1 FSVEGGSAG
10 MHTARLHAA
19 SSGAVATALSRAG
32 QRDVLV
38 SYASGRQHTLA
49 VVLPVPLSSVSGSA
63 NRPHVAP
70 ADARSGPRNWLGQA
84 TPFAMN
90 GLWTEWLGDVST
102 EPAVTSALV
111 LRSGRVAVGYADGA
125 VRIVSQAALVGGH
138 GDGADAA
145 RLDGH
150 TGAITA
156 LHEPDAAGG
165 LLLSASKDLTLRIWD
180 AATGEC
186 VFVLP
191 TQSAPAVRL
200 VGAGGALVLGVG
212 ADNATTLVSAS
223 ALERVHVTAAY
234 HAAPERL
241 TVGADGEAA
250 LLYADGSR
258 RQFALGP
265 QAAAVSVALAAPRAG
280 GAWLGAGVLGAA
292 AALALDVDVEQLQ
305 AAVAR
310 AAGDGA
316 TADEMRAL
324 AARPAVGAARA
335 VLAQLCAWGV
345 SAELDGVKRDAFGLR
360 APARPLA
367 LALSSRRAD
376 AHTALFPGRGGGG
389 ASWCVSS
396 QLNAQRM
403 LAILVLARGVLQG
416 NERRAVEVINFYV
429 GRLPALVGRR
439 FKALSLLALA
449 QHWQARNG
457 SLQRAARTLLLA
469 AVRGASERQRRAEL
483 FYWSSMLARGTGDG
497 EDLQALTI
505 VCVIGGDFPALLALT
520 ARSAAAARLQAL
532 ALGAHGAA
540 LALALELLARG
551 YAAFRPYVD
560 SQAVVRRLA
569 AIMAQAAEAGGGDGA
584 VSFALVGQA
593 KQALLR
599 IGAADMAAVAA
610 ALGAML
616 GGAVDERWRALQAVG
631 VVAAKQP
638 AALAPHVEAL
648 AAAVVG
654 ALEPR
659 RATTRRRLLGAGGA
673 ALRALVRAFPWVS
686 FDAAAQC
693 LAVGCADGRCVA
705 FDVRTATRTAVCAA
719 GARVVAVAVAPGAAR
734 VASFALDGVL
744 RVWDPQPSAL
754 AMFAKSLFAPPAE
767 AQGSVAPAKTMA
779 IPPGFLADTDDLP
792 VAELLRVAALSW
804 TGERTVLL
812 QIRDASFSLSV

>member
-1 FSVEGGSAG
+1 
-10 MHTARLHAA
+10 
-19 SSGAVATALSRAG
+19 
-32 QRDVLV
+32 
-38 SYASGRQHTLA
+38 
-49 VVLPVPLSSVSGSA
+49 
-63 NRPHVAP
+63 
-70 ADARSGPRNWLGQA
+70 
-84 TPFAMN
+84 
-90 GLWTEWLGDVST
+90 
-102 EPAVTSALV
+102 
-111 LRSGRVAVGYADGA
+111 
-125 VRIVSQAALVGGH
+125 
-138 GDGADAA
+138 
-145 RLDGH
+145 
-150 TGAITA
+150 
-156 LHEPDAAGG
+156 
-165 LLLSASKDLTLRIWD
+165 
-180 AATGEC
+180 
-186 VFVLP
+186 
-191 TQSAPAVRL
+191 
-200 VGAGGALVLGVG
+200 
-212 ADNATTLVSAS
+212 
-223 ALERVHVTAAY
+223 
-234 HAAPERL
+234 
-241 TVGADGEAA
+241 
-250 LLYADGSR
+250 
-258 RQFALGP
+258 
-265 QAAAVSVALAAPRAG
+265 
-280 GAWLGAGVLGAA
+280 
-292 AALALDVDVEQLQ
+292 
-305 AAVAR
+305 
-310 AAGDGA
+310 
-316 TADEMRAL
+316 
-324 AARPAVGAARA
+324 
-335 VLAQLCAWGV
+335 
-345 SAELDGVKRDAFGLR
+345 
-360 APARPLA
+360 
-367 LALSSRRAD
+367 
-376 AHTALFPGRGGGG
+376 
-389 ASWCVSS
+389 
-396 QLNAQRM
+396 RM

-416 NERRAVEVINFYV
+416 KCNERRAVEVINFYV

-483 FYWSSMLARGTGDG
+483 FYWSSMPKNNRVVARGTGDG

-705 FDVRTATRTAVCAA
+705 FDVRTATRTAV
-719 GARVVAVAVAPGAAR
+719 
-734 VASFALDGVL
+734 
-744 RVWDPQPSAL
+744 
-754 AMFAKSLFAPPAE
+754 
-767 AQGSVAPAKTMA
+767 
-779 IPPGFLADTDDLP
+779 
-792 VAELLRVAALSW
+792 
-804 TGERTVLL
+804 
-812 QIRDASFSLSV
+812 